1 MPKILIT
8 GNGFDLNFNL
18 PTSYSDF
25 IQILNYVE
33 KNEVYN
39 FDSIYSNSNNYI
51 KIQSSF
57 IKNLTFNK
65 NEIDLLK
72 SDIKDNLWF
81 QFFKNELNIETW
93 IDFENKINYVLR
105 LLLNSINIFNDK
117 FFNRSPLDLKLLI
130 YDSTVLNNKIEII
143 NVLSFFQ
150 IILKENGSSHSWSF
164 LDKYLV
170 KKYGYYTGIDIQKIV
185 SFLNQQLNNFKDIFN
200 KYFSLFII
208 PLYEKN
214 INKPDASLL
223 KSIKYYFTF
232 NYTPTFETLFKSTI
246 KTNYLHGKINS
257 DINSIVLGIDNIPDD
272 TIDQIH
278 YLPFTKYYQKLNNNT
293 DYYFLDE
300 IKNISKNSS
309 MTNYEFYF
317 WGHSLDHSDKDYIN
331 EIFDFVTNSMS
342 KIKSIKVIYH
352 NEESKSKL
360 LLNLL
365 DIRGKND
372 IVSKMRKKELV
383 FLKAGSEDMKIALNK
398 SIDTKIYST
407 PTSH

>member
-18 PTSYSDF
+18 PTSYCDF

-33 KNEVYN
+33 KNDVYD

-51 KIQSSF
+51 KIKSSF
-57 IKNLTFNK
+57 VNTLTFNK

-117 FFNRSPLDLKLLI
+117 FFNRSPLGLKLLI

-150 IILKENGSSHSWSF
+150 IILKENDSSHSWSF

-170 KKYGYYTGIDIQKIV
+170 KKYGYYTSIDIQKIV
-185 SFLNQQLNNFKDIFN
+185 SFLNQQLNSFKDIFN

-214 INKPDASLL
+214 IEKPDVSLI
-223 KSIKYYFTF
+223 KSINYYFTF

-331 EIFDFVTNSMS
+331 EIFDFVTDSMS

-383 FLKAGSEDMKIALNK
+383 FLKAGSKDVKIALNK
-398 SIDTKIYST
+398 SIDIKIYST
-407 PTSH
+407 PTIH

>member
-18 PTSYSDF
+18 PTSYCDF

-33 KNEVYN
+33 KNDVYD

-51 KIQSSF
+51 KIKSSF
-57 IKNLTFNK
+57 VNTLTFNK

-117 FFNRSPLDLKLLI
+117 FFNRSPLGLKLLI

-150 IILKENGSSHSWSF
+150 IILKENDSSHSWSF

-170 KKYGYYTGIDIQKIV
+170 KKYGYYTSIDIQKIV

-214 INKPDASLL
+214 IEKPDVSLI
-223 KSIKYYFTF
+223 KSINYYFTF
-232 NYTPTFETLFKSTI
+232 NYTPTFEALFKSTI

-331 EIFDFVTNSMS
+331 EIFDFVTDSMS

-383 FLKAGSEDMKIALNK
+383 FLKADSKDVKIALNK
-398 SIDTKIYST
+398 SIDIKIYST
-407 PTSH
+407 PTIH